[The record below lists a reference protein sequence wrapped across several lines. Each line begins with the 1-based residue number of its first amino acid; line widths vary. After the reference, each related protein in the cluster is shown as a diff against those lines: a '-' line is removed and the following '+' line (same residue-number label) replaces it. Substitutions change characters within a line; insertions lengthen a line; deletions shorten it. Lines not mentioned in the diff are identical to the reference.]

1 MQLEDLESI
10 VYKMYTINLK
20 KLMHLGK
27 LRKEDGLDVGDSA
40 EYHNRIKEDD
50 RYCQISAEIDRI
62 RSTGDIKAK
71 IRLYELLSDFKD
83 EISDSQLEEVRK
95 SGKPGIENKRHVFAR
110 AKRRFYGRAYE
121 KEDKD
126 FLESCGIKGE
136 TSWIEN

>member
-10 VYKMYTINLK
+10 VYRMYTMNLK
-20 KLMHLGK
+20 KLMHLSR
-27 LRKEDGLDVGDSA
+27 LRKEDGLDLGDSA
-40 EYHNRIKEDD
+40 EYHERIKEDD

-71 IRLYELLSDFKD
+71 IRLYDLLSDYKD

-95 SGKPGIENKRHVFAR
+95 SGKPGVENKRRVFTR
-110 AKRRFYGRAYE
+110 AKRKFYGHAHG

-126 FLESCGIKGE
+126 FLESCMIKGD